1 MCSAS
6 ALITAAALIACG
18 DASEADGGHLNV
30 TQVFRPAK
38 PIATEGSAAALTV
51 SQGGEVVA
59 RVRTGISQVG
69 EREVLFDRRLPAG
82 TYELEVAHHACY
94 SPTSCFIPGEK
105 SFLRCAGEVAIRDG
119 ETSELTVR
127 VSSGFLAEK
136 PSTCSIS

>member
-1 MCSAS
+1 
-6 ALITAAALIACG
+6 LALIAAIALTACG
-18 DASEADGGHLNV
+18 DDPEADGGQLSV

-51 SQGGEVVA
+51 KQDGETVA
-59 RVRTGISQVG
+59 RVRTDISQVG
-69 EREVLFDRRLPAG
+69 EPEVLFDRRLNAG

-94 SPTSCFIPGEK
+94 GPTSCFIPGEK
-105 SFLRCAGEVAIRDG
+105 SFLRCAREVEIRDG

-136 PSTCSIS
+136 PSTCSIAES